1 MFKFDDNE
9 IVNEELIRN
18 ELKIESDENSPNSTF
33 YFTEDNFSQENEKNL
48 KLSFLSKELHLNNE
62 PISLQLP
69 FIKDNPCKEKFS
81 EEKKNDSDLNLK
93 NISKKKTQLFNIQTQ
108 QNLLR
113 RKRGRKSNNFIG
125 SRTHSSFD
133 CDNLLRKVQVHFTT
147 FIISFGNNVLESFGY
162 DIKKKPFFNIAYE
175 FKKNVTRKDIAFYKR
190 SNISYF
196 LCQEVTPK
204 FASIKKDANEK
215 LFKEVT
221 KNEIIKYLLTQN
233 YLKFF
238 KNVYYENKK
247 QFSFK
252 FGNYNGTIDLSNAET
267 FYDLLKQ
274 NEGNQAY
281 KNKLEKHVYKTFI
294 KED

>member
-1 MFKFDDNE
+1 MFKIDDDE
-9 IVNEELIRN
+9 TVNRELLPT
-18 ELKIESDENSPNSTF
+18 ELNIESYEKSPNSTF
-33 YFTEDNFSQENEKNL
+33 YFTEDKFSQEKEDNQN
-48 KLSFLSKELHLNNE
+48 LSFLSGEFHLNNE
-62 PISLQLP
+62 PISSQLP
-69 FIKDNPCKEKFS
+69 FIKDNPCKE
-81 EEKKNDSDLNLK
+81 EKKGDSDLNLK
-93 NISKKKTQLFNIQTQ
+93 NISKKRTPLFNIQIQ
-108 QNLLR
+108 DNLLR
-113 RKRGRKSNNFIG
+113 QKRGRKSNNFIV
-125 SRTHSSFD
+125 SRIHSSSD
-133 CDNLLRKVQVHFTT
+133 CDNLLRKVQVHYTT
-147 FIISFGNNVLESFGY
+147 FIISFGNNVLAYFGY

-252 FGNYNGTIDLSNAET
+252 FGNYDDTIDLSNT
-267 FYDLLKQ
+267 KKFHDLLKQ
-274 NEGNQAY
+274 YEGDQAY
-281 KNKLEKHVYKTFI
+281 KNKLEKKVYKTFI